1 VLKRLVNWRVPLLN
15 INIDYFKNLTDFDN
29 ILVVD
34 EHGVIIFYDVVD
46 LNVLIQMGLRPEEFM
61 GNHITAFYKNLTNE
75 TSTIMKVLK
84 DGVAVS
90 NVKQELVTKNGN
102 ILITVNST
110 YPILENEKIIGAIEF
125 SKHFYTKENIQ
136 SLDKLAHHKVYR
148 RNNTYYTIDDIVSV
162 NPMMENIK
170 NKMKRIAISNST
182 VLIYGETGTGKE
194 MIAQAIHN
202 LSDRYGSPF
211 ISVNC
216 GAIPPNL
223 MESTLF
229 GTVKGSF
236 TGAADMPGLFEQAEG
251 GTLFLDEVNSL
262 DIFLQVKLLKA
273 IEEKTIRRIGG
284 NKNITLNIRVISAT
298 NEDPDLL
305 VSEKRL
311 RADLYYRLGVVQL
324 DLPPLKERKED
335 IEILLSSFIN
345 FYNKNMNIVIEDVQD
360 EVRECFNGY
369 SWPGNVRELK
379 NAVETAFNNT
389 TSNTITIDDIPKRIR
404 DFNKILSEKRNEQSN
419 QSLKDAV
426 EQYEKDLISHE
437 LNYVNGKLT
446 EAAKKLGISKQLL
459 KYKMDKYQLS

>member
-1 VLKRLVNWRVPLLN
+1 LN
-15 INIDYFKNLTDFDN
+15 INIEYFKQLTDFDN

-46 LNVLIQMGLRPEEFM
+46 LNVLVQMGLRPEEFM
-61 GNHITAFYKNLTNE
+61 GNHITVFYKNLTNE

-90 NVKQELVTKNGN
+90 NAKQELVTKNGN

-110 YPILENEKIIGAIEF
+110 YPIIENGKIIGAIEF
-125 SKHFYTKENIQ
+125 SKHFYTKDNIQ

-148 RNNTYYTIDDIVSV
+148 RNNTYYTIDDIISI

-170 NKMKRIAISNST
+170 NKMKRIGISNST

-194 MIAQAIHN
+194 MVAQAIHN

-236 TGAADMPGLFEQAEG
+236 TGAADMPGLFELAEG

-324 DLPPLKERKED
+324 DLPPLNERKED

-345 FYNKNMNIVIEDVQD
+345 FYNNNMNIVIEGVKE

-389 TSNTITIDDIPKRIR
+389 TSNTISIDDIPKRIR
-404 DFNKILSEKRNEQSN
+404 DFTKMRTEKMNEKSN

-437 LNYVNGKLT
+437 LNLVNGKIT

-459 KYKMDKYQLS
+459 KYKIDKYRLS